1 MQRIESTEDC
11 SITSEVTQEQDIEI
25 KGKRKN
31 TMTDWNLHR
40 VWREVGHEEVRNNE
54 NMVVSVDCSYR
65 EVEEFLELCS
75 RENK

>member
-11 SITSEVTQEQDIEI
+11 SFTNEVTQKQDIET

-40 VWREVGHEEVRNNE
+40 VWREVGHEEVRDNE
-54 NMVVSVDCSYR
+54 NMVVNG
-65 EVEEFLELCS
+65 L
-75 RENK
+75 